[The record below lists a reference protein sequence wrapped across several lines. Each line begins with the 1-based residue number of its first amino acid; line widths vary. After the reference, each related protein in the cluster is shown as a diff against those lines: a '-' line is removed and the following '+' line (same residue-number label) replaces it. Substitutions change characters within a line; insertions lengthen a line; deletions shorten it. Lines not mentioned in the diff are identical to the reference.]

1 MKQAQVAGGPLGVA
15 RVDRPLRPRSRNAS
29 GTIKAFLAGIAVA
42 VRVLAGSAIVE
53 AIAVSSFGLVAG
65 TAIAVLAAMVMGI
78 TYLALGR
85 G

>member
-1 MKQAQVAGGPLGVA
+1 
-15 RVDRPLRPRSRNAS
+15 VDRPLRPRSRDAS
-29 GTIKAFLAGIAVA
+29 DTIKAFLAAIAVV
-42 VRVLAGSAIVE
+42 VRVLAGAAIVE

-65 TAIAVLAAMVMGI
+65 TAIAVFAAMLMAI